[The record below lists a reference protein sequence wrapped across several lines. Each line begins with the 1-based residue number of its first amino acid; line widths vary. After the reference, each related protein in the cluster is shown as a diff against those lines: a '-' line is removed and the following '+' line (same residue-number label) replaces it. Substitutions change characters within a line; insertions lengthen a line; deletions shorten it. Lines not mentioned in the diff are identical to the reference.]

1 MQVVKGKCPGCQQVL
16 RIPENLVGTSIRCK
30 RCGKVFQLKSSAVKS
45 PSASAPASVA
55 ASTKT
60 SSPPIEPVTSEPTES
75 DFGVLPAASNFSP
88 TLSRYHRRSGW
99 GQKLTVLVIV
109 LVVVTGMA
117 GAVYI
122 AVKAANNDL
131 EEKKSD
137 KVDSGAVVA
146 KGPAEKKLADSQNEP
161 PGANNFGTDGDVR
174 FPRRALFICV
184 SNYLY
189 ANPVSYGAKSR
200 NVHEIMDR
208 LCFALH
214 VAPGQRVELSDAAKV
229 DAHPTT
235 KPVIERTLTDF
246 LSTSRAQDHII
257 VTFTGHAVEIG
268 EDAYLVPLEGELTV
282 KETLIP
288 LKWVYEQLAKC
299 KARQKVL
306 IMDVCRFDPSR
317 GLERPGSGPMGPKMD
332 AALQNPPK
340 GVQVWSACVTGQ
352 YSYEGYAFLRPG
364 EVAHTGFFLDELF
377 EAVGPEQK
385 KRIRLGIAKPEDPLP
400 LDFLAHG
407 REKAP
412 GVDRG
417 TLSEVQEVYKAQ
429 QTPRLVGVEAGT
441 TPYDPKEPAPPPLA
455 IQPPPLPDGTAPAD
469 NRLISE
475 ILRQIDVIPPIK
487 ESQDKESKEG
497 SPYLNPDALPP
508 FSAAVLEKYRD
519 DPNSPLRQAVEKAM
533 KVLTKQQAFLK
544 NEHRG
549 EGDDARIKMQ
559 ILDYQKKEVAPVE
572 SDLSDA
578 LEELQKAGEDKD
590 KEPSKRWRAN
600 YDYVLARLKA
610 RIAYV
615 HEYNYIFG
623 QIRKDGLP
631 ARDPKIHTGWR
642 LASQEKLQSGAE
654 TRKLANEAK
663 KIYENLAK
671 KNPGTPW
678 EILAKRELMTA
689 LGLEWKPTR

>member
-1 MQVVKGKCPGCQQVL
+1 MQVVQGKCPGCQRLL
-16 RIPENLVGTSIRCK
+16 RIPENLMGASIRCK
-30 RCGKVFQLKSSAVKS
+30 HCGKVFQLRSTAANPSS
-45 PSASAPASVA
+45 PVA
-55 ASTKT
+55 ASR
-60 SSPPIEPVTSEPTES
+60 SNVTRTPSATAQPGETPES
-75 DFGVLPAASNFSP
+75 DYGVLPAASNFSP
-88 TLSRYHRRSGW
+88 ALSRYHRRSGW
-99 GQKLTVLVIV
+99 GQKLTVLAVVMVIV
-109 LVVVTGMA
+109 TGVA
-117 GAVYI
+117 GAVYY
-122 AVKAANNDL
+122 AVKAAQSDAD
-131 EEKKSD
+131 EKKAD
-137 KVDSGAVVA
+137 KTEAPIIAS
-146 KGPAEKKLADSQNEP
+146 KSPAEKIPADPKKVLPSDP
-161 PGANNFGTDGDVR
+161 ANGDVT

-208 LCFALH
+208 LCLALH
-214 VAPGQRVELSDAAKV
+214 IAPSQRVELSDAAKV
-229 DAHPTT
+229 EAHPTT

-246 LSTSRAQDHII
+246 LNTSRAQDRIL

-268 EDAYLVPLEGELTV
+268 ENGYLVPLEGELTD

-317 GLERPGSGPMGPKMD
+317 GLERPGSGPMGAKLD

-340 GVQVWSACVTGQ
+340 GVQVWSACVAGQ

-364 EVAHTGFFLDELF
+364 EVAHTGFFLDELL

-385 KRIRLGIAKPEDPLP
+385 KRVRLGIAKPEDPLP
-400 LDFLAHG
+400 MDFLAKG

-417 TLSEVQEVYKAQ
+417 TLMEVQEVYKAQ
-429 QTPRLVGVEAGT
+429 QTPRLVGEETGT
-441 TPYDPKEPAPPPLA
+441 APYNPKESFPLQLA
-455 IQPPPLPDGTAPAD
+455 IQTPPVPDGASAAD
-469 NRLISE
+469 KRLVAE
-475 ILRQIDVIPPIK
+475 ILRQVDVIPPIK
-487 ESQDKESKEG
+487 ESKDG
-497 SPYLNPDALPP
+497 SPYMNPEALPP

-519 DPNSPLRQAVEKAM
+519 DPNSPLRKAVENVM

-544 NEHRG
+544 DEHKG
-549 EGDDARIKMQ
+549 EGDDARIKQ
-559 ILDYQKKEVAPVE
+559 AILDYQKKEVAPVE
-572 SDLSDA
+572 SELSDA
-578 LEELQKAGEDKD
+578 LEELLKAGEEKN
-590 KEPSKRWRAN
+590 KESSKRWLAN

-610 RIAYV
+610 RIAFV
-615 HEYNYIFG
+615 KEYNYIFG

-631 ARDPKIHTGWR
+631 PRDPKIHTGWR

-671 KNPGTPW
+671 KNQGTPW

-689 LGLEWKPTR
+689 LGLQWQPTR